1 MHEWMDGGMD
11 EVEASRHSAPHIS
24 PSSPPELPA
33 LVLWP
38 CPPPGCVPVRTAEAL
53 KDKVKFAAS
62 LEGVGQFHNE
72 GVLHRLQNV
81 PLSPRVCRVLGV
93 AHNFGLQRQGW
104 VRRWV
109 PRTPSAPAV
118 MTLPDQPLSPRYI
131 SPQSTAISNHAF
143 QGLVY
148 PSSMAI

>member
-1 MHEWMDGGMD
+1 MRWGPLAILLPTSLP
-11 EVEASRHSAPHIS
+11 VPCQ
-24 PSSPPELPA
+24 SSLHWLPA
-33 LVLWP
+33 
-38 CPPPGCVPVRTAEAL
+38 PGCVPVRTAEAL
-53 KDKVKFAAS
+53 KDEVKFAAS

-118 MTLPDQPLSPRYI
+118 MTLPGQPLSPCYI
-131 SPQSTAISNHAF
+131 SPQSTALSNHAF